1 MTWSGGFGGGG
12 HGMMGHGGPIARGRL
27 GEFLDEEQ
35 LGTPYNHKVVMRLL
49 RYVRPYPRSMTISIV
64 ALLIFTAT
72 QVASPWIIKY
82 GIDQLLSHKT
92 VGAMVLPLSVFAI
105 SNALNVVTNYIHQA
119 ALARVSQGVLYKLR
133 TEMFAHLQKLSV
145 SFMDRNEVGRV
156 MSRVQNDVSQLQ
168 EFLSIIVPSL
178 GDLLS
183 LIGITVAMFLLNV
196 QLALLTMAMVPVLF
210 LVLVLWQRV
219 AWRSFMRVR
228 RAISVV
234 NSGLQENISGVR
246 VVQALGRERVNM
258 RQFDGVNREH
268 LNANLQAARLSAALM
283 PVVEVLTAV
292 SIALVVVF
300 GGRQVMNSSLEVN
313 SLEVGVLVAFVLYI
327 QRFYDPIRNMTMQ
340 YTQLQRAMT
349 SGVRIFELLDTK
361 PAVQDAAG
369 ARELPPITGDIT
381 FDGVRFAYNAE
392 TEVLKGVDLRISAG
406 ETVAL
411 VGPSGA
417 GKTTLAALIARF
429 YDVTGGRVLIDGHD
443 VRDVTRASLARQMA
457 MVLQEPFLFS
467 ASVKENIKFNRTDAT
482 DDQVVTAAQVAGAH
496 TFIMRLPQ
504 GYDTKLEERGQN
516 LSLGQRQLVSFARAV
531 LADPR
536 ILILDEA
543 TANIDTHTEQLIQEA
558 MGRVLKGRTAVV
570 IAHRLSTVRSADRI
584 VVLEGGRVAEQGTH
598 QELLARGGLYAHLY
612 ATYFSQEEAA
622 AVTTSL

>member
-12 HGMMGHGGPIARGRL
+12 HGMMGHGGAIARGRL

-49 RYVRPYPRSMTISIV
+49 RYVRPYPRPMTISIV

-82 GIDQLLSHKT
+82 GIDQLLRHKT
-92 VGAMVLPLSVFAI
+92 VGAMVLPLSIFAV

-119 ALARVSQGVLYKLR
+119 ALARVSQGVLYSLR

-183 LIGITVAMFLLNV
+183 LIGITVAMFLLDV
-196 QLALLTMAMVPVLF
+196 QLALLTMAMTPVLF
-210 LVLVLWQRV
+210 LVLALWQRV

-268 LNANLQAARLSAALM
+268 LNANLQAARLSAGLM

-292 SIALVVVF
+292 SIALVVIF
-300 GGRQVMNSSLEVN
+300 GGRQVMNS

-349 SGVRIFELLDTK
+349 SGVRIFELLDTR
-361 PAVQDAAG
+361 PAVQDAAS

-381 FDGVRFAYNAE
+381 FDGVRFAYNPE
-392 TEVLKGVDLRISAG
+392 TEVLKGVDLRIRAG

-482 DDQVVTAAQVAGAH
+482 DDQVVAAAQVAGAH
-496 TFIMRLPQ
+496 AFVMRLPQ
-504 GYDTKLEERGQN
+504 GYDSKLEERGQN
-516 LSLGQRQLVSFARAV
+516 LSLGQRQLISFARAV

-622 AVTTSL
+622 AVTTGP